1 MRTIYNIATEA
12 ARQLRKNSTEAEKT
26 FWEIV
31 RNRKINKEKFNR
43 QFPIFFEYEN
53 ENRFFIADFYSHKK
67 KLIIEIDGGIH
78 EQQKDYDEMR
88 TAIINELGVKV
99 IRLNNVD
106 MKDNLNK
113 VIQELKRELALSPS
127 RKKERNDGENL

>member
-53 ENRFFIADFYSHKK
+53 ENRFFIADFYCHKK

-99 IRLNNVD
+99 IRFNNVD

-113 VIQELKRELALSPS
+113 VIQELKRELTLSPS
-127 RKKERNDGENL
+127 LKKERDDGEYL

>member
-1 MRTIYNIATEA
+1 MRTIYNIAIET
-12 ARQLRKNSTEAEKT
+12 ARQLRKNSTETEKI
-26 FWEIV
+26 FWEAV

-53 ENRFFIADFYSHKK
+53 ENRFFIADFYCHKK

-78 EQQKDYDEMR
+78 EQQTNYDEMR

-99 IRLNNVD
+99 IRFNNVD
-106 MKDNLNK
+106 MKNNLNK
-113 VIQELKRELALSPS
+113 VIQELKWELTLNSFTKRE
-127 RKKERNDGENL
+127 G

>member
-1 MRTIYNIATEA
+1 MKLQQKQPDNFERILPKLKRY
-12 ARQLRKNSTEAEKT
+12 
-26 FWEIV
+26 FWEAV

-53 ENRFFIADFYSHKK
+53 ENRFFITDFYCHKK

-78 EQQKDYDEMR
+78 EQQKNYDEMR

-99 IRLNNVD
+99 IRFNNVD
-106 MKDNLNK
+106 MKNNLNK
-113 VIQELKRELALSPS
+113 VIQELKWELTLNSFPKRE
-127 RKKERNDGENL
+127 G

>member
-1 MRTIYNIATEA
+1 MGTIYEIAIET
-12 ARQLRKNSTEAEKT
+12 ARQLRKNSTETEKI
-26 FWEIV
+26 FWEAV

-53 ENRFFIADFYSHKK
+53 KNRFFIADFYCHKK

-78 EQQKDYDEMR
+78 EQQKNYDEMR

-99 IRLNNVD
+99 IRFNNVD
-106 MKDNLNK
+106 MKNNLNK
-113 VIQELKRELALSPS
+113 VIQELKRELTLNSFPK
-127 RKKERNDGENL
+127 REG